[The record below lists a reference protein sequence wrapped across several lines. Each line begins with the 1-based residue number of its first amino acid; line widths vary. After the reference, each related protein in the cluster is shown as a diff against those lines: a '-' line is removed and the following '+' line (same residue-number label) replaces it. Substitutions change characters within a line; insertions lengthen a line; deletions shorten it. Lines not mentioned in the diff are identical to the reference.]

1 MVQPRLEYCLQFWAA
16 KYKKDAKILKSIQKR
31 ASKLVKGL
39 QDLSY
44 EEKLRTFKFFRLEK
58 RKLRGDLT
66 DLYNFLRRGSRGGG
80 PDLFFMVSDG
90 RISGNSAKLHQGRF
104 RLDIR
109 KNLEVS
115 NTETGFLERLLCPM
129 PVQRSRGIQTM
140 PSLIC
145 FDCWLALK

>member
-31 ASKLVKGL
+31 ESKLVKGL

-66 DLYNFLRRGSRGGG
+66 DLYNFLRRGSREGG
-80 PDLFFMVSDG
+80 DSLFSL
-90 RISGNSAKLHQGRF
+90 RINEQMCSKRAKLQQVRF
-104 RLDIR
+104 RLNIR
-109 KNLEVS
+109 NSIFTVRVI
-115 NTETGFLERLLCPM
+115 NNCNRL
-129 PVQRSRGIQTM
+129 
-140 PSLIC
+140 PSKVVDTPC
-145 FDCWLALK
+145 